1 MSPASVEVVVR
12 DAVLADA
19 DALAALGV
27 QLGYECTP
35 ESMASRLQMLPG
47 SQSVVVAQAGAQVVG
62 WIQFGVGLAIESS
75 PFVEISGLVIDAG
88 HRRQGIGRRLLNSAR
103 DWAVARDI
111 DTLRVRSNDQ
121 RTDTHAFYLK
131 RGFTLLKAQ
140 KVFAARNLRGKG
152 FS

>member
-1 MSPASVEVVVR
+1 MSPSPAEVVIR
-12 DAVLADA
+12 DAVPADA
-19 DALAALGV
+19 DALAGLGV
-27 QLGYECTP
+27 QLGYECTA
-35 ESMASRLQMLPG
+35 ESMARRLQMLPA
-47 SQSVVVAQAGAQVVG
+47 SQSVVVAQTGARVVG

-88 HRRQGIGRRLLNSAR
+88 HRRRGIGQRLLDCAR
-103 DWAVARDI
+103 DWALARDI

-140 KVFAARNLRGKG
+140 KVFAASNLRQRGT
-152 FS
+152 S